1 MPEPGL
7 PLSFLSLEY
16 VRQGSIIGR
25 MVRREYQI
33 FGVLP
38 RQRHPIFGI
47 ILKGLLETT
56 KM

>member
-16 VRQGSIIGR
+16 VRQGSIFGR

-38 RQRHPIFGI
+38 RQCHPIFGI